1 MNVQRGM
8 TLIDVLVGSA
18 LVLIVFLTLLGLL
31 RASLLISS
39 SAKAK
44 AGATA
49 VATTQLEYLRSL
61 PYGSVGTVGGIPA
74 GLIPQSST
82 TTMNG
87 IPYTIRTFV
96 AYVDDER
103 DGTGVSDSN
112 GITTDYK
119 KAKVAVTYIFRGTTR
134 EVALISN
141 IAPPSLETTAGG
153 GTLRVNVVDAVGVGV
168 PGASVRIQNTSL
180 SPSVDVTTFSD
191 ASGASAFPGAPTSTE
206 YQISVT
212 KSGYSS
218 AQTYTRDA
226 INQNPTPG
234 YLTVVGDQ
242 TTSGTFAIDALVP
255 FTLRTFYPI
264 RPASVSDTFTGSAGV
279 MSMTNTQITG
289 GALQLSGGVGSY
301 ALSGSARSTTTA
313 PTYLSAWTNVSGT
326 LATPAGTTV
335 TVHVADGSGVLVPD
349 SILSGNAVGFSSF
362 PIALSGVST
371 STYPALSLVT
381 ELSTTNASSTPEILD
396 WGFAYDEGPIPVP
409 DVPFTLTGE
418 KKEGT
423 TGAGAPI
430 YKTIVSTTT
439 DATGVRYI
447 PFEWDVYTLSDVTAY
462 TIASSSIASPYT
474 LTPGVPFDV
483 SLFLQ

>member
-1 MNVQRGM
+1 MKVQRGM

-49 VATTQLEYLRSL
+49 VATTQMEYLRSL
-61 PYGSVGTVGGIPA
+61 SYASVGTVGGIPA
-74 GLIPQSST
+74 GLIPQSAT

-96 AYVDDER
+96 SYVDDAK
-103 DGTGVSDSN
+103 DGTGAGDSN
-112 GITTDYK
+112 GIPADYK
-119 KAKVAVTYIFRGTTR
+119 QAKVAVTYTFRETIR

-153 GTLRVNVVDAVGVGV
+153 GTLRVSVVNASGIAVS
-168 PGASVRIQNTSL
+168 GASVRIQNTSL
-180 SPSVDVTTFSD
+180 IPTVDITTFSD
-191 ASGASAFPGAPTSTE
+191 ASGATAFPGAPTSTE

-218 AQTYTRDA
+218 AQTYTRDGT
-226 INQNPTPG
+226 NQNPTPG
-234 YLTVVGDQ
+234 YLTVVANQ
-242 TTSGTFAIDALVP
+242 TTSSTFAIDSLVP
-255 FTLRTFYPI
+255 FTIRTFYPI
-264 RPASVSDTFTGSAGV
+264 RAATTTDTFTTSSGLS
-279 MSMTNTQITG
+279 SMTNTQVAG
-289 GALQLSGGVGSY
+289 GALLLSGGVGSY
-301 ALSGSARSTTTA
+301 ALSGSARSTSTQ

-326 LATPAGTTV
+326 RNAPAGTSV
-335 TVHVADGSGVLVPD
+335 RIHVADGSGTLIPDAVLA
-349 SILSGNAVGFSSF
+349 GNATGFLNF
-362 PIALSGVST
+362 PISLSGVST

-381 ELSTTNASSTPEILD
+381 ELSTNSASSTSQILD
-396 WGFAYDEGPIPVP
+396 WSFVYDEGPIPVP
-409 DVPFTLTGE
+409 NVPFTLTGA
-418 KKEGT
+418 KKKGT
-423 TGAGAPI
+423 TGEGAAI
-430 YKTIVSTTT
+430 YKTIVSSTT
-439 DATGVRYI
+439 DSAGARYI
-447 PFEWDVYTLSDVTAY
+447 PFEWDVYTLSGVTGY
-462 TIASSSIASPYT
+462 TVASSSVASPYT